1 LLNLKQTVFQL
12 FFRTRTSS
20 IINKNYTEMSKGHVN
35 RSIVFWLPLKYGE
48 LVRDQTL
55 SSGYNMLTLFQNRQ
69 KKFSVALSKH
79 VTHYGSWSG
88 FPYYNLTTPIET
100 TLSLSFTKGRATQLW
115 VWTVMTALSI
125 GNASLLVWYDRQL
138 VAIAVYLK

>member
-1 LLNLKQTVFQL
+1 
-12 FFRTRTSS
+12 
-20 IINKNYTEMSKGHVN
+20 MM
-35 RSIVFWLPLKYGE
+35 PLKYGE

-79 VTHYGSWSG
+79 ATHYGSWSG

-100 TLSLSFTKGRATQLW
+100 TLSLSFTKGSAAQL
-115 VWTVMTALSI
+115 
-125 GNASLLVWYDRQL
+125 
-138 VAIAVYLK
+138 